1 MSLVVLFDYDHY
13 QHDEWTVSVY
23 VLEKHAYLYLY
34 IYGVHFVHG
43 YSYLDV
49 LFISFLELM

>member
-1 MSLVVLFDYDHY
+1 MARLRSKRV
-13 QHDEWTVSVY
+13 VSVY

-43 YSYLDV
+43 YSYLND